1 MKFLISMADVEDE
14 RDSLPQAERDR
25 IDACHEAFIRDLG
38 DRYLGYWGARPSYE
52 ARTVR
57 RSADGKFSVTSGT
70 MTPTKE
76 PLGGFYIIEAASM
89 EEAIEWAKKGRFRT
103 GPNEVREL
111 REG

>member
-14 RDSLPQAERDR
+14 WDSLPQAERER
-25 IDACHEAFIRDLG
+25 VGACHEAFIRDLG
-38 DRYLGYWGARPSYE
+38 DRYIGCWGARPSGE

-57 RSADGKFSVTSGT
+57 LHADGAFSVTNGP

-76 PLGGFYIIEAASM
+76 PMGGFYIIEAESM
-89 EEAIEWAKKGRFRT
+89 AEALEWAKKGRFRA
-103 GPNEVREL
+103 GGNEVREL

>member
-1 MKFLISMADVEDE
+1 MAD
-14 RDSLPQAERDR
+14 AEVALLGA
-25 IDACHEAFIRDLG
+25 DATRLG
-38 DRYLGYWGARPSYE
+38 GFVPRLRVNGP
-52 ARTVR
+52 
-57 RSADGKFSVTSGT
+57 

-89 EEAIEWAKKGRFRT
+89 EEAVEWAKQGRFRP